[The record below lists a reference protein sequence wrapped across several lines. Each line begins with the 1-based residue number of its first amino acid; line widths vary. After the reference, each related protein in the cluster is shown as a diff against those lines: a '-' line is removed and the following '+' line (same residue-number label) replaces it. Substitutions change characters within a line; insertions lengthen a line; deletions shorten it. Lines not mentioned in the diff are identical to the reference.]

1 MKAKILVVSQDHD
14 IIKSV
19 NDTLESEGHKVTSI
33 DIPNTVVTKC
43 REEKYDLV
51 FVDVHIRDVPYDKLI
66 LDLKKDCSETEVVVI
81 TSYAFPE
88 SMAKGEALD
97 IAGYLIQPL
106 TQAKIRNVTNRALRQ
121 GELAR
126 ENRRLL
132 LAVTAAKKE
141 WEATVDAMEDPIFVT
156 DFDYNIL
163 RANLGTFRKLG
174 KGVKE
179 VIGKKCYKI
188 FHCSENVLD
197 DCPGKRARDSGEPS
211 SESVSF
217 KGLKQRL
224 SCSVY
229 PQVFASG
236 GGLVHYLREA
246 PVDTEQQAETMTKYE
261 RLFDEASIPILFVGV
276 DDCKVTDANQ
286 KAINLFGYD
295 PEQIF
300 DMDLE
305 NLFAQSLRET
315 VINNVMNQ
323 IEGKEAPLKVK
334 ILDYKNNEIDA
345 IVIANPTEV
354 AGRAYIE
361 IFVIPIDLISSAR
374 Q

>member
-1 MKAKILVVSQDHD
+1 MKAKILIVSQDHE

-19 NDTLESEGHKVTSI
+19 SDTLTSEGHKITSC

-66 LDLKKDCSETEVVVI
+66 LDMKNACSETEVVVI

-88 SMAKGEALD
+88 SMGKGEALD

-188 FHCSENVLD
+188 FHCSDHVLD
-197 DCPGKRARDSGEPS
+197 DCPGKRARDSGEPAT
-211 SESVSF
+211 ESVSF

-261 RLFDEASIPILFVGV
+261 RLFDEASIPILFVGAE
-276 DDCKVTDANQ
+276 DCKVTDANQ

-295 PEQIF
+295 PEKIF

-315 VINNVMNQ
+315 VIYNIMNQ

-345 IVIANPTEV
+345 FVIANPTEV

-361 IFVIPIDLISSAR
+361 IFIIPVDLLSSAR